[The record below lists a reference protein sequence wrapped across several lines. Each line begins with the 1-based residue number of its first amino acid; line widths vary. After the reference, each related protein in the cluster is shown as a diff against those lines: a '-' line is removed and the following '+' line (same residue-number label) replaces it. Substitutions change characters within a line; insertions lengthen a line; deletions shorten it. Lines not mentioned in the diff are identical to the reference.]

1 MMVEK
6 NVGLGSLKEE
16 EEENGVEVMRCLNN
30 HELERKYENALSR
43 QESYDKTQIE
53 TITLIH
59 IYHETVQSFIDEST
73 LRQLVD
79 SISVHSYDIDLS
91 KDYIFKYGDRQS

>member
-1 MMVEK
+1 MVEK

-16 EEENGVEVMRCLNN
+16 EEENDVEVMRCLNN
-30 HELERKYENALSR
+30 HGLERNYENTLSR
-43 QESYDKTQIE
+43 WGGYDKTQFE
-53 TITLIH
+53 AITLTH
-59 IYHETVQSFIDEST
+59 IYHETVQSFMDEST